1 MGVVRRDGDWR
12 LEKLENG
19 VYAITFDNALEAKV
33 VTSDYDPGI
42 YDERFDI
49 TAPVHEVDSFQDAVD
64 LLEQFASSGN
74 PSPMGGLGGFGNSDG
89 GIELEFPGDGVSD
102 GESGIGDL
110 PPGGISLVLLI
121 AGGIVVFSSGLAL
134 DSISLLIGI
143 TMLVSGIAIIGWV
156 LVLAQRDGVSAAIKF
171 LSTIEDDSKVQKKDS
186 QSSNGPEKTPPTPQ
200 SLKDE
205 LYFERAGQQCEWCN
219 NRTDQPEVH
228 HITPRSEG
236 GPNEPS
242 NLIVLCPGCHAKAD
256 RGAISK
262 TKLQSKV
269 RRIAQ

>member
-12 LEKLENG
+12 LEKLEDE
-19 VYAITFDNALEAKV
+19 VYAITYDHALEAKV

-49 TAPVHEVDSFQDAVD
+49 TAPVHKVDSFQDAVD
-64 LLEQFASSGN
+64 LLEEFASSGK
-74 PSPMGGLGGFGNSDG
+74 PSSMRGLGGFSNSGG
-89 GIELEFPGDGVSD
+89 GIELEFPSDGVSD
-102 GESGIGDL
+102 GESDIGDL

-121 AGGIVVFSSGLAL
+121 AGGIFVYSSGFAL
-134 DSISLLIGI
+134 DSVSFLIGVA
-143 TMLVSGIAIIGWV
+143 MLVSGIAIVGWG
-156 LVLAQRDGVSAAIKF
+156 LALAQRDGISAAVKF
-171 LSTIEDDSKVQKKDS
+171 LSTIEDNSKGQKKDS
-186 QSSNGPEKTPPTPQ
+186 QSSNEPEKTPPAPQ

-205 LYFERAGQQCEWCN
+205 LYFERADQQCEWCDD
-219 NRTDQPEVH
+219 RTDQPEVH

-236 GPNEPS
+236 GPNEPP